1 MPKRDFSEVVQEIFQ
16 ADPRYAI
23 ESYTFIREGLDY
35 TLKHLR
41 RNSNSG
47 SSAGGSSAS
56 APALRGHVSGQE
68 LLHGI
73 RDYALREFGPMSKT
87 VLNEWGIKKCEDF
100 GDIVFNLVKYGVLGK
115 TDSDS
120 LSDFKQ
126 GFSFHD
132 AFVKPFRPQAEEN
145 DSAATGEASSPRA
158 KAPRKTK
165 PAPTK
170 KPESQKGL

>member
-16 ADPRYAI
+16 ADPRYSV

-41 RNSNSG
+41 RNSN
-47 SSAGGSSAS
+47 AGAS
-56 APALRGHVSGQE
+56 APSLRGHVSGQE
-68 LLHGI
+68 LLEGI

-120 LSDFKQ
+120 LSDFKH
-126 GFSFHD
+126 GFSFHE
-132 AFVKPFRPQAEEN
+132 AFVKPFRPHADEAGSGAE
-145 DSAATGEASSPRA
+145 GEASSPRA
-158 KAPRKTK
+158 KGARKTH
-165 PAPTK
+165 PAK
-170 KPESQKGL
+170 KPKPEHGL

>member
-16 ADPRYAI
+16 ADPRYTV

-41 RNSNSG
+41 RNS
-47 SSAGGSSAS
+47 GGGGPS
-56 APALRGHVSGQE
+56 LKGHVSGQE

-120 LSDFKQ
+120 LSDFKN
-126 GFSFHD
+126 GFSFHE
-132 AFVKPFRPQAEEN
+132 AFVKPFRPHGPEDAA
-145 DSAATGEASSPRA
+145 SAAEGEASSPRS
-158 KAPRKTK
+158 KLPRKTK
-165 PAPTK
+165 PK
-170 KPESQKGL
+170 VQKPESQGL

>member
-1 MPKRDFSEVVQEIFQ
+1 MPKRDFSEVVQEICQ
-16 ADPRYAI
+16 NDPRYAL

-41 RNSNSG
+41 RNTGGTVGNSNSG
-47 SSAGGSSAS
+47 TS
-56 APALRGHVSGQE
+56 LRGHVSGQE
-68 LLHGI
+68 LLGGI

-100 GDIVFNLVKYGVLGK
+100 GDIVFNLVKHGVLGK

-120 LSDFKQ
+120 LSDFKH

-132 AFVKPFRPQAEEN
+132 AFVKPFRPHAEEG
-145 DSAATGEASSPRA
+145 ATGAEGEASSPRA

>member
-16 ADPRYAI
+16 ADPRYAV
-23 ESYTFIREGLDY
+23 ESYTFIREGLDH

-41 RNSNSG
+41 RNSGSG
-47 SSAGGSSAS
+47 Q

-68 LLHGI
+68 LLEGI

-120 LSDFKQ
+120 LSDFKH

-132 AFVKPFRPQAEEN
+132 AFVKPFRPHTDEAEAGVE
-145 DSAATGEASSPRA
+145 GEGSSPRS
-158 KAPRKTK
+158 KAPRKTLPS
-165 PAPTK
+165 PAK
-170 KPESQKGL
+170 KKKTEQGL

>member
-16 ADPRYAI
+16 ADPRYSI

-41 RNSNSG
+41 RNSG
-47 SSAGGSSAS
+47 SPSPAAS
-56 APALRGHVSGQE
+56 LKGHVSGQE

-87 VLNEWGIKKCEDF
+87 VLNEWGVKKCEDF

-120 LSDFKQ
+120 LSDFKH

-132 AFVKPFRPQAEEN
+132 AFVKPFRPHAE
-145 DSAATGEASSPRA
+145 DGDAAATGEASSPRA